1 MKTRAA
7 IIRETPGKFEI
18 AELELD
24 EPRRGELRVK
34 MVAAG
39 LCHSDDHMQTGDM
52 PPGHLPIVTGH
63 EGGGIVEAIG
73 PDTPGWEIGD
83 HVIFSFIPSCGQ
95 CRFCAAGMTNLCDIG
110 AFLMMGSRLDDPED
124 FRLKLPDGTGVG
136 QSCSIGTLSEYTV
149 VSTHSAIKV
158 DKDLPLDKLCL
169 LGCGVG
175 TGLGSAFN
183 GAEVKAGD
191 VVVIMGAGGIGSNA
205 VQGARIAGA
214 TTIIVVD
221 PVQMKRD
228 NALTLGATH
237 VFENIA
243 EATQYAQSITNGQG
257 ADSAIVC
264 AGVVHGQDVADGF
277 AAIRKGGT
285 VVVTGIMPFN
295 EVGIPVSGMEL
306 TLLQKRIQ
314 GVLFG
319 ACNPRAD
326 IPRQIEMYRAGQ
338 LKLDE
343 LVTTTYRLDDV
354 NRAYEDLIDGLNIR
368 GVMTFD

>member
-1 MKTRAA
+1 MQTRAA
-7 IIRETPGKFEI
+7 IIRESPGKFEI
-18 AELELD
+18 ATLELD
-24 EPRRGELRVK
+24 APRHGELLVK

-52 PPGHLPIVTGH
+52 PPGHMPIITGH
-63 EGGGIVEAIG
+63 EGGGIVEEVG
-73 PDTPGWEIGD
+73 PGTEGFEVGD
-83 HVIFSFIPSCGQ
+83 HVIFSFIPSCGE
-95 CRFCAAGMTNLCDIG
+95 CRFCAMGLTNLCNIG
-110 AFLMMGSRLDDPED
+110 AFLMFGSRLDDPED

-191 VVVIMGAGGIGSNA
+191 VVIVMGAGGIGSNA
-205 VQGARIAGA
+205 VQGAKIAGA
-214 TTIIVVD
+214 TTVIVVD
-221 PVQMKRD
+221 PVKFKRD
-228 NALTLGATH
+228 NALTMGATH
-237 VFENIA
+237 VYDNIA
-243 EATQYAQSITNGQG
+243 EATAYAQSITNGQG
-257 ADSAIVC
+257 ADSAIVSI
-264 AGVVHGQDVADGF
+264 GVVHGEHIADAF

-285 VVVTGIMPFN
+285 VVVTGIMPFG
-295 EVGIPVSGMEL
+295 EVGIPISAMEL

-343 LVTTTYRLDDV
+343 LVTTKYRLDDV
-354 NRAYEDLIDGLNIR
+354 HRAYEDLNAGVNIR
-368 GVMTFD
+368 GVITFD

>member
-7 IIRETPGKFEI
+7 IIRESPGKFEI

-24 EPRRGELRVK
+24 PPRQGELRVK
-34 MVAAG
+34 MVASG
-39 LCHSDDHMQTGDM
+39 LCHSDEHMQTGDM
-52 PPGHLPIVTGH
+52 PPGHMPIVTGH
-63 EGGGIVEAIG
+63 EGAGIVDEVG

-95 CRFCAAGMTNLCDIG
+95 CRFCAAGLTNLCDVG
-110 AFLMMGSRLDDPED
+110 AYLMFGSRLDDPES
-124 FRLKLPDGTGVG
+124 FRLRLPDGTRVG

-149 VSTHSAIKV
+149 VSTLSAIKV
-158 DKDLPLDKLCL
+158 DKDLPLDRLCL

-183 GAEVKAGD
+183 GAQVKAGD
-191 VVVIMGAGGIGSNA
+191 VVIIMGAGGIGSNA
-205 VQGARIAGA
+205 VQGAAIAGA
-214 TTIIVVD
+214 TSIVVVD
-221 PVQMKRD
+221 PVKLKRD

-237 VFENIA
+237 VYETIA
-243 EATQYAQSITNGQG
+243 EATEYAQSITNGQG

-264 AGVVHGQDVADGF
+264 PGVVRGQDIADAF

-285 VVVTGIMPFN
+285 VVVTGITPWN
-295 EVGIPVSGMEL
+295 EVGIPVSAMEL
-306 TLLQKRIQ
+306 TLMQKRIQ

-354 NRAYEDLIDGLNIR
+354 TRAYQDLNNGVNIR
-368 GVMTFD
+368 GVMRFD